1 MSKKKNEVVN
11 LGEMELEMHNESA
24 AKMLHKLQIMEQLE
38 SKAKKKARI
47 KERALVNFLR
57 IKALNN
63 KTTWYFVSQMLRI

>member
-38 SKAKKKARI
+38 SKAKKRH
-47 KERALVNFLR
+47 ALKNVL
-57 IKALNN
+57 
-63 KTTWYFVSQMLRI
+63 W